1 MKKFLSI
8 LGLILTF
15 LMIYFLQSNF
25 FTWFN
30 IAGIKPNLFIVFILF
45 IGLFIGNKL
54 GFAFGLILG
63 ILLDLFIG
71 KSIGISG
78 LMLGLV
84 GLIGEYLDNNFSKD
98 SRVTLILMVMGST
111 AIYELGTYIFQI
123 LRWNITIEI
132 LPFIRIILIEVIFN
146 VVLIIILY
154 PLMQKAGNA
163 LERLFK
169 NKSVLTRYF

>member
-1 MKKFLSI
+1 MKKFFSI

-15 LMIYFLQSNF
+15 LLIYFLQANF

-54 GFAFGLILG
+54 GFVFGLILG
-63 ILLDLFIG
+63 IYLDLLIG

-78 LMLGLV
+78 IMLAIV

-111 AIYELGTYIFQI
+111 AVYVLGAYIFQI
-123 LRWNITIEI
+123 LRWNMAIEI
-132 LPFIRIILIEVIFN
+132 LPFIKIVLIEVIFN
-146 VVLIIILY
+146 SVLVIILY

>member
-1 MKKFLSI
+1 MKKFFSI

-15 LMIYFLQSNF
+15 LLIYFLQANF

-54 GFAFGLILG
+54 GFVFGLILG
-63 ILLDLFIG
+63 IYLDLLIG

-78 LMLGLV
+78 MMLAIV

-111 AIYELGTYIFQI
+111 AVYELGAYIFQI
-123 LRWNITIEI
+123 LRWNMAIEI
-132 LPFIRIILIEVIFN
+132 LPFIKTVLIEVIFN
-146 VVLIIILY
+146 SVLVIILY

>member
-1 MKKFLSI
+1 
-8 LGLILTF
+8 
-15 LMIYFLQSNF
+15 MIYFLQANF

-30 IAGIKPNLFIVFILF
+30 IAGVKPNLFIVFILF

-54 GFAFGLILG
+54 GFVFGLILG
-63 ILLDLFIG
+63 IYLDLLIG

-78 LMLGLV
+78 IMLAIV
-84 GLIGEYLDNNFSKD
+84 GLIGEYLDSNFSKD

-111 AIYELGTYIFQI
+111 VVYELGAYIFQI
-123 LRWNITIEI
+123 LRWNMAIEI
-132 LPFIRIILIEVIFN
+132 LPFIKTVLIEVIFN
-146 VVLIIILY
+146 SVLIIILY

>member
-1 MKKFLSI
+1 MKKFFSI

-15 LMIYFLQSNF
+15 LMIYFLQANF

-63 ILLDLFIG
+63 IFLDLLIG
-71 KSIGISG
+71 KSVGISG
-78 LMLGLV
+78 IMLAIV

-111 AIYELGTYIFQI
+111 AVYELGTYLFQI
-123 LRWNITIEI
+123 LRWNISIYI
-132 LPFIRIILIEVIFN
+132 LTFIRRVFIEVIF
-146 VVLIIILY
+146 Y
-154 PLMQKAGNA
+154 
-163 LERLFK
+163 
-169 NKSVLTRYF
+169 

>member
-1 MKKFLSI
+1 MKKFFSI

-15 LMIYFLQSNF
+15 LLIYFLQANF

-54 GFAFGLILG
+54 GFVFGLILG
-63 ILLDLFIG
+63 IYLDLLIG

-78 LMLGLV
+78 IMLAIV

-111 AIYELGTYIFQI
+111 AVYELGAYIFQI
-123 LRWNITIEI
+123 LRWNMAIEI
-132 LPFIRIILIEVIFN
+132 LPFIKTVLIEVIFN
-146 VVLIIILY
+146 SVLVIILY

>member
-1 MKKFLSI
+1 MKKFFSI

-15 LMIYFLQSNF
+15 LMIYFLQANF

-54 GFAFGLILG
+54 GFVFGLILG
-63 ILLDLFIG
+63 IYLDLLIG

-78 LMLGLV
+78 IMLAIV

-111 AIYELGTYIFQI
+111 AVYELGAYIFQI
-123 LRWNITIEI
+123 LRWNMAIEI
-132 LPFIRIILIEVIFN
+132 LPFIKTVLIEVIFN
-146 VVLIIILY
+146 SVLVIILY

>member
-1 MKKFLSI
+1 
-8 LGLILTF
+8 
-15 LMIYFLQSNF
+15 MIYFLQANF

-30 IAGIKPNLFIVFILF
+30 IAGVKPNLFIVFILF
-45 IGLFIGNKL
+45 IGLFLGNKL

-63 ILLDLFIG
+63 IFLDLFIS

-78 LMLGLV
+78 FMLAIV

-111 AIYELGTYIFQI
+111 AIYELGAYLFQI
-123 LRWNITIEI
+123 LKWNVAIEI
-132 LPFIRIILIEVIFN
+132 LPFLKTTIIEVIFN
-146 VVLIIILY
+146 VVLVIILY
-154 PLMQKAGNA
+154 PLMQKIGNC

>member
-1 MKKFLSI
+1 MKKFFSI

-15 LMIYFLQSNF
+15 LMIYFLQANF

-45 IGLFIGNKL
+45 IGLFLGNKL
-54 GFAFGLILG
+54 GFVFGLILG

-78 LMLGLV
+78 IMLAIV

-111 AIYELGTYIFQI
+111 AIYELGAYLFQI
-123 LRWNITIEI
+123 LRWNMSVEI
-132 LPFIRIILIEVIFN
+132 LPFIKTTMIEIIFN
-146 VVLIIILY
+146 VVLVIILY

>member
-1 MKKFLSI
+1 MKKFFSI
-8 LGLILTF
+8 VGLILTF
-15 LMIYFLQSNF
+15 LMIYFLQANF

-30 IAGIKPNLFIVFILF
+30 IAGVKPNLFIVFILF
-45 IGLFIGNKL
+45 IGLFLGNKL

-63 ILLDLFIG
+63 ILLDLFIS

-78 LMLGLV
+78 FMLAIV
-84 GLIGEYLDNNFSKD
+84 GLIGEYLDSNFSKD

-111 AIYELGTYIFQI
+111 AIYELGAYIFQI
-123 LRWNITIEI
+123 LRWNIAVEI
-132 LPFIRIILIEVIFN
+132 LPFLKTILIEIIFN
-146 VVLIIILY
+146 VVLVIILY
-154 PLMQKAGNA
+154 PLMQKVGNA

>member
-1 MKKFLSI
+1 ML
-8 LGLILTF
+8 
-15 LMIYFLQSNF
+15 IYFLQANF

-54 GFAFGLILG
+54 GFVFGLILG
-63 ILLDLFIG
+63 IYLDLLIG

-78 LMLGLV
+78 MMLAIV

-111 AIYELGTYIFQI
+111 AVYELGAYIFQI
-123 LRWNITIEI
+123 LRWNMAIEI
-132 LPFIRIILIEVIFN
+132 LPFIKTVLIEVIFN
-146 VVLIIILY
+146 SVLVIILY

>member
-1 MKKFLSI
+1 MKKFFSI

-15 LMIYFLQSNF
+15 LMIYFLQANF

-30 IAGIKPNLFIVFILF
+30 IAGVKPNLFIVFILF

-54 GFAFGLILG
+54 GFVFGLILG
-63 ILLDLFIG
+63 IYLDLLIG

-78 LMLGLV
+78 IVLAIV

-111 AIYELGTYIFQI
+111 AFYELGTYIFQI
-123 LRWNITIEI
+123 LRWNIAIEI
-132 LPFIRIILIEVIFN
+132 LPFIKTILIEIIFN
-146 VVLIIILY
+146 VVLVIILY
-154 PLMQKAGNA
+154 PLIQKVGNA
-163 LERLFK
+163 LEKLFK

>member
-1 MKKFLSI
+1 LKKFLSI

-15 LMIYFLQSNF
+15 LMIYFLQANF

-30 IAGIKPNLFIVFILF
+30 IAGVKPNLFIVFILF

-78 LMLGLV
+78 IMLGLV
-84 GLIGEYLDNNFSKD
+84 GFIGEYLDSNFSKD

-111 AIYELGTYIFQI
+111 VIYELGAYLFQI
-123 LRWNITIEI
+123 LRWNIAIEI
-132 LPFIRIILIEVIFN
+132 LPFIRTILIEVIFN
-146 VVLIIILY
+146 SVLVIILY
-154 PLMQKAGNA
+154 PLIQKAGNS

>member
-1 MKKFLSI
+1 
-8 LGLILTF
+8 
-15 LMIYFLQSNF
+15 MIYFLQANF

-30 IAGIKPNLFIVFILF
+30 IAGVKPNLFIVFILF
-45 IGLFIGNKL
+45 IGLFLGNKL

-63 ILLDLFIG
+63 IFLDLFIS

-78 LMLGLV
+78 FMLAIV

-111 AIYELGTYIFQI
+111 AIYELGAYLFQI
-123 LRWNITIEI
+123 LKWNVAIEI
-132 LPFIRIILIEVIFN
+132 LPFLKTTIIEVIFN
-146 VVLIIILY
+146 VVLVIILY
-154 PLMQKAGNA
+154 PLMQKIGNY

>member
-15 LMIYFLQSNF
+15 LMIYFLQANF

-30 IAGIKPNLFIVFILF
+30 IAGVKPNLFIVFILF

-71 KSIGISG
+71 KSVGISG
-78 LMLGLV
+78 IMLGLV
-84 GLIGEYLDNNFSKD
+84 GLVGEYLDNNFSKD

-111 AIYELGTYIFQI
+111 AIYELGAYLFQI
-123 LRWNITIEI
+123 LRWNIPIEI
-132 LPFIRIILIEVIFN
+132 LPFTRAILIEVIFN
-146 VVLIIILY
+146 IVLVIILY

>member
-1 MKKFLSI
+1 
-8 LGLILTF
+8 
-15 LMIYFLQSNF
+15 MIYFLQANF

-54 GFAFGLILG
+54 GFVFGLILG
-63 ILLDLFIG
+63 IFLDLLIG
-71 KSIGISG
+71 KSVGISG
-78 LMLGLV
+78 IMLAIV

-111 AIYELGTYIFQI
+111 AIYELGAYIFQI
-123 LRWNITIEI
+123 LRWNIALEI
-132 LPFIRIILIEVIFN
+132 LPFVKTIVIEVIFN
-146 VVLIIILY
+146 VVLVIILY
-154 PLMQKAGNA
+154 PIMQKAGNA